1 MGTYAGSK
9 TRPREVT
16 AHQACWT
23 NHGRSIRPLKTSFA
37 VPVII
42 VPVSDVHRRLR
53 TPPGWCAL
61 TVFCMRLAAIAAAA
75 KARAPPNREE
85 VKRVIRV
92 EEMCSNGNCGWCGET
107 FVEFL
112 KLILLSKVVLS
123 SA

>member
-42 VPVSDVHRRLR
+42 VPVSDVHRSLR

-75 KARAPPNREE
+75 AEARAPKPRRSKAGYSCRRNVFE
-85 VKRVIRV
+85 
-92 EEMCSNGNCGWCGET
+92 W
-107 FVEFL
+107 
-112 KLILLSKVVLS
+112 KLWLVR
-123 SA
+123 